1 MEEIKDHKNEAEK
14 WEDKVKKNEEH
25 LKKLES
31 EKKREQNKGGL
42 GVTLWNSINTM
53 LAGFDV
59 DLSDLGS
66 ALVDLI
72 NAYIYRRV
80 LQLHHPPAYKP
91 PCTFG
96 SSIDHNIDCIVV
108 ATPSDHTHYA
118 YTCTL
123 LMRMSMCR

>member
-1 MEEIKDHKNEAEK
+1 MEEIKDHKKEAEK
-14 WEDKVKKNEEH
+14 WEDEIKKNEEH

-31 EKKREQNKGGL
+31 EKKREQNKGEL

-72 NAYIYRRV
+72 NAYI
-80 LQLHHPPAYKP
+80 
-91 PCTFG
+91 
-96 SSIDHNIDCIVV
+96 
-108 ATPSDHTHYA
+108 
-118 YTCTL
+118 
-123 LMRMSMCR
+123 